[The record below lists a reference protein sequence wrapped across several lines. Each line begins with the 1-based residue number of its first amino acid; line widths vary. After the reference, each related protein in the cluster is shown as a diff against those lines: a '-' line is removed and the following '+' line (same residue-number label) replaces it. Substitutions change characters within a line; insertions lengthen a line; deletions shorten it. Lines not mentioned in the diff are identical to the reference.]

1 MKRLIALTVLLASG
15 CGTALT
21 PARLAPSF
29 TQTFAGLYVRQQQQ
43 LGRTDVSRA
52 ALQPLGSCRRTGTGT
67 DGPGEDWLCTV
78 QYVDASTAAAQSFEV
93 QLKPDGCWK
102 ADGPPA
108 TQPAELTDA
117 LTGQPLPNPLAEFD
131 GCLDTSW

>member
-1 MKRLIALTVLLASG
+1 MKRLMVVVALVASG

-21 PARLAPSF
+21 PHALAPSF
-29 TQTFAGLYVRQQQQ
+29 TEVFSGLYVRQQEQ
-43 LGRTDVSRA
+43 LGRTDVNQA
-52 ALQPLGSCRRTGTGT
+52 ELQPLGSCRRTGTAA
-67 DGPGEDWLCTV
+67 DGAGEDWLCTV
-78 QYVDASTAAAQSFEV
+78 QYVDAATATAQSFEV

-102 ADGPPA
+102 ADGPPT

-117 LTGQPLPNPLAEFD
+117 LTGQPLTNPLAEFD